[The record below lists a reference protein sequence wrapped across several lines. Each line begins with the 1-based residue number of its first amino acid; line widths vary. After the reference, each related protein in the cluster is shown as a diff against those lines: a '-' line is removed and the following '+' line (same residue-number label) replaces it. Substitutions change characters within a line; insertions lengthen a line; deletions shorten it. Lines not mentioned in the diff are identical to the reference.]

1 MDRLAAMRL
10 FTVVAEQGSLS
21 AAGRRLGIPLASVSR
36 NLAALEKDLGVRLIT
51 RTTRHLSLTKAGH
64 DYRETVTRTLEE
76 LSAAEARLAGEQSEP
91 RGELAVTAPVAFGR
105 LHVLPIV
112 SDFLKRHAQVNVRL
126 LLLDRPVDLVEE
138 GLDVAVRIGV
148 LPDSSLIGQRV
159 GSVRNV
165 ICASPAYL
173 KTHGTPRSPD
183 DLGAYDCITFSALQ
197 PADRWVLS
205 QGAKQKRVRVR
216 VRSRLQVNTAEA
228 AVDAAVAGLGITRV
242 LSYQAAAALADGV
255 LRVVLAGS
263 DDHESPVTLLHREE
277 RLALA
282 KVRMFTEFAAEALR
296 KRMAGLKPQSTK
308 RPQK

>member
-1 MDRLAAMRL
+1 M
-10 FTVVAEQGSLS
+10 
-21 AAGRRLGIPLASVSR
+21 
-36 NLAALEKDLGVRLIT
+36 
-51 RTTRHLSLTKAGH
+51 
-64 DYRETVTRTLEE
+64 LEE

-126 LLLDRPVDLVEE
+126 LLLDRPVDLIEE
-138 GLDVAVRIGV
+138 GLDIAVRIGV

-173 KTHGTPRSPD
+173 KAHGTPAAPTILSTH
-183 DLGAYDCITFSALQ
+183 DCITFSALQ
-197 PADRWVLS
+197 LADRWVLS
-205 QGAKQKRVRVR
+205 EGAEQKRVR

-228 AVDAAVAGLGITRV
+228 AVDAAIAGLGITRV
-242 LSYQAAAALADGV
+242 LSDQAAAALADGS
-255 LRVVLAGS
+255 LRAVLAGS
-263 DDHESPVTLLHREE
+263 EDYESPVTLLHREE

-282 KVRMFTEFAAEALR
+282 KVRTFTEFAVEALR
-296 KRMAGLKPQSTK
+296 KRMSALKAQSAK

>member
-10 FTVVAEQGSLS
+10 FTVVADEGSLS

-36 NLAALEKDLGVRLIT
+36 NLAALEQDLGVRLIT
-51 RTTRHLSLTKAGH
+51 RTTRHLSLTKAGL
-64 DYRETVTRTLEE
+64 DYRETVTRMLEE
-76 LSAAEARLAGEQSEP
+76 LSAAEARLAGERSEP

-112 SDFLKRHAQVNVRL
+112 SEFLKRHAQVNVRL
-126 LLLDRPVDLVEE
+126 LLLDRPVDLIDE
-138 GLDVAVRIGV
+138 GLDIAVRIGV
-148 LPDSSLIGQRV
+148 LPDSSLIGLRV
-159 GSVRNV
+159 GTVRNV

-173 KTHGTPRSPD
+173 KAHGTPRSPD
-183 DLGAYDCITFSALQ
+183 DLSTHDCITFSALQ
-197 PADRWVLS
+197 LADRWVLS
-205 QGAKQKRVRVR
+205 EGAKQKRVR

-228 AVDAAVAGLGITRV
+228 AVDAAIAGLGITRV
-242 LSYQAAAALADGV
+242 LSYQAAAALADGS
-255 LRVVLAGS
+255 LRAVLAGS

-282 KVRMFTEFAAEALR
+282 KVRTFTEFAADALR
-296 KRMAGLKPQSTK
+296 KRMSALKAQSSK

>member
-10 FTVVAEQGSLS
+10 FTVVAELGSLS

-51 RTTRHLSLTKAGH
+51 RTTRHSQLTKAGQ
-64 DYRETVTRTLEE
+64 DYRETVTRLLEE
-76 LSAAEARLAGEQSEP
+76 LAVAEARLVGERSEP

-112 SDFLKRHAQVNVRL
+112 EAFLKRHTQVNVRL
-126 LLLDRPVDLVEE
+126 LLLDRPVDLIEE

-148 LPDSSLIGQRV
+148 LPDSSLIGLRV
-159 GSVRNV
+159 GAVRYV

-173 KTHGTPRSPD
+173 KERGTPRSAA
-183 DLGAYDCITFSALQ
+183 DLGAHNCITFSALQ
-197 PADRWVLS
+197 QADRWVLHD
-205 QGAKQKRVRVR
+205 GVKQTRVR

-228 AVDAAVAGLGITRV
+228 AVDAAIAGLGITRV
-242 LSYQAAAALADGV
+242 LSYQAAAALGDGSLRAV
-255 LRVVLAGS
+255 LPGS
-263 DDHESPVTLLHREE
+263 DMHEFPVTILHREE

-282 KVRMFTEFAAEALR
+282 KVRMFTEFAADALR
-296 KRMAGLKPQSTK
+296 KRMPTLRAQAK
-308 RPQK
+308 RAQK

>member
-10 FTVVAEQGSLS
+10 FTVVADEGSLS

-36 NLAALEKDLGVRLIT
+36 NLAALEQDLGVRLIT
-51 RTTRHLSLTKAGH
+51 RTTRHLSLTKAGL
-64 DYRETVTRTLEE
+64 DYRETVTRMLEE

-126 LLLDRPVDLVEE
+126 LLLDRPVDLIDE
-138 GLDVAVRIGV
+138 GLDIAVRIGV
-148 LPDSSLIGQRV
+148 LPDSSLIGLRV
-159 GSVRNV
+159 GTVRNV

-173 KTHGTPRSPD
+173 KAHGTPRSPD
-183 DLGAYDCITFSALQ
+183 DLSTHDCITFSALQ
-197 PADRWVLS
+197 LADRWVLS
-205 QGAKQKRVRVR
+205 EGAKQKRVR

-228 AVDAAVAGLGITRV
+228 AVDAAIAGLGITRV
-242 LSYQAAAALADGV
+242 LSYQAAAALADGS
-255 LRVVLAGS
+255 LRAVLAGS

-282 KVRMFTEFAAEALR
+282 KVRTFTEFAADALR
-296 KRMAGLKPQSTK
+296 KRMSALKAQSSK